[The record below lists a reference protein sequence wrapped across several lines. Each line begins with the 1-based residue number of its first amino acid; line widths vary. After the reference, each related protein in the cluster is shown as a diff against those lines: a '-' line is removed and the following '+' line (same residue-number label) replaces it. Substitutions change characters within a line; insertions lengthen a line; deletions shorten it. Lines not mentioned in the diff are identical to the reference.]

1 MNRILSQKFS
11 ASSTLCVTRTAGHP
25 LCFRM
30 PLTSS
35 MSLAERSASIAL
47 NGSSSRRA
55 RGSESKALAR
65 ASLCDSPP
73 ESRETPLSPSPCS
86 PTSSSASSWPW
97 LLAGER
103 FPETDRCG

>member
-11 ASSTLCVTRTAGHP
+11 ASSTLWVTRTAGHP
-25 LCFRM
+25 LCFSM

-35 MSLAERSASIAL
+35 MSLADRSA
-47 NGSSSRRA
+47 
-55 RGSESKALAR
+55 ALAR
-65 ASLCDSPP
+65 ASLCESPP

-97 LLAGER
+97 LLASER
-103 FPETDRCG
+103 FPDTDRCG